1 MRFRLWL
8 IPLQMN
14 MFILPICAVLLA
26 AAAAAPAGIEFS
38 RDEAAAAAQ
47 RLTDA
52 RVLTVERSEAAQ
64 RPVWR
69 VKVVTAQGDVRVILM
84 DAVSGHVL

>member
-1 MRFRLWL
+1 MQSKLWL

-14 MFILPICAVLLA
+14 LLILPVCAVLLA
-26 AAAAAPAGIEFS
+26 GAAPAWANLS
-38 RDEAAAAAQ
+38 RDDAAIAAQ
-47 RLTDA
+47 RLTSG
-52 RVLTVERSEAAQ
+52 RVLAVEQSEAAQ

-69 VKVVTAQGDVRVILM
+69 VKVVTDQGEVRVILM